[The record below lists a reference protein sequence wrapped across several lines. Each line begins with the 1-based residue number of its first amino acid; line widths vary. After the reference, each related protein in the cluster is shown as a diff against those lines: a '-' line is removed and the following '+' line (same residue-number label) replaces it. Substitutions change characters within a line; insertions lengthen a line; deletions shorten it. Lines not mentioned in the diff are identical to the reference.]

1 MFLEEI
7 KTYCNS
13 ESQRSDEQAE
23 SLYSRRMETAISKS
37 VRRPFCIPYSEVP
50 RKTINEWVDSNDIR
64 LVSDFSFYHHSKE
77 DVIRYSVEK
86 RGDYD
91 TLYTSMK
98 NLYLDEFP
106 APTQSGKA
114 YMVSS
119 NGQHRRL
126 VYNCIGLPKV
136 NAYVQKCSGN
146 RWRYYFR
153 NNQNAYR
160 VIKWLM
166 YKGFLEEIE
175 LLDDRT
181 MVISDKNNIIGWILP
196 DSEISTLRGLL
207 NDMEDRFNLL
217 CNSFDDVDKSILKY
231 IHGSLRL
238 CISIYFVY
246 KFK

>member
-1 MFLEEI
+1 
-7 KTYCNS
+7 
-13 ESQRSDEQAE
+13 
-23 SLYSRRMETAISKS
+23 
-37 VRRPFCIPYSEVP
+37 
-50 RKTINEWVDSNDIR
+50 
-64 LVSDFSFYHHSKE
+64 
-77 DVIRYSVEK
+77 
-86 RGDYD
+86 
-91 TLYTSMK
+91 
-98 NLYLDEFP
+98 
-106 APTQSGKA
+106 
-114 YMVSS
+114 
-119 NGQHRRL
+119 
-126 VYNCIGLPKV
+126 
-136 NAYVQKCSGN
+136 
-146 RWRYYFR
+146 
-153 NNQNAYR
+153 
-160 VIKWLM
+160 M